1 MSWLFE
7 ALASPKSALP
17 RRPAVEEIEP
27 RDLGPKH
34 PSSARRNPYEARR
47 ALAGAWSSGNAAD
60 ALANATRFRPRGGPD
75 RGTRTPGRY
84 HPYGVDP
91 SFSAY
96 KTPARARIS
105 PLGTDDGS
113 DPLLSNFLRRGIDP
127 PGARTAPPNPAAPA
141 PAWAS
146 SRWRGADGVGALHRP
161 PATVAREISSGAS
174 AGRKSIFPHPAPPRF
189 DADRGLGLED
199 GIVAG
204 PRYLP
209 ARHEVVDL
217 TFEESARKSGEMA
230 RRANEQRRA
239 ALRSP
244 APPATRP
251 DRAADD
257 ALADPAASANPRPV
271 FYTHGPQPA
280 TSTRDAAD
288 LATEAARVAAAAA
301 SRIRSTTPQ
310 AATLR
315 DRASYRP
322 AYDVAAARAAGADAP
337 LRGDTAEENDDA
349 PGASGRGFGGSMR
362 PSQLRAFRAFDD
374 AAGLVDLPA
383 LREYRARVAAAAG
396 GSNSGTVR
404 ATANPFDDALA
415 KVRGDV
421 DPAAEAARRAAEA
434 KANAARRAADALGK
448 LRADEI
454 ALDARAANAASSPAA
469 DAREADIAR
478 QIEALSVESAELA
491 KRRESKTG
499 PFAEAEEEAE
509 AEEAEDPELRAAA
522 AELLAPLTRDQLDL
536 VAEAVAPGPSTQVVA
551 SGTFTGQGML
561 EVTRKDVGT
570 MAPGEWLNDEMVNFT
585 IGTMADREMAR
596 RGGRQPKVHFF
607 NTFFVKKL
615 CDGDE
620 GYNYNA
626 VRRWTTKKKLGYDL
640 LECEKLVIPVHQ
652 GIHWVLAVVDL
663 AAKKIVFYDSLLGGD
678 KGLTEHLKRWV
689 RDEYQNKR
697 EVAVDTSGW
706 TAETPKNIP
715 RQMNGCDCGVF
726 MLKYADYVAVGAPF
740 AFSQEHM
747 GYFRRRIIADAMA
760 QGLN

>member
-7 ALASPKSALP
+7 ALASPKSTVP

-75 RGTRTPGRY
+75 RGIRTPGRY

-96 KTPARARIS
+96 KTPARARAS

-161 PATVAREISSGAS
+161 PATAARKISTGAP
-174 AGRKSIFPHPAPPRF
+174 AGRKSIFPHPAPRF

-204 PRYLP
+204 PQYLP
-209 ARHEVVDL
+209 ARYEVVDL

-230 RRANEQRRA
+230 RRANEKRRA

-244 APPATRP
+244 VPPATRRGP
-251 DRAADD
+251 DDADD
-257 ALADPAASANPRPV
+257 RPAEDATPANTRLA
-271 FYTHGPQPA
+271 FYTHGPKPA
-280 TSTRDAAD
+280 NDATD

-315 DRASYRP
+315 RRALYRP
-322 AYDVAAARAAGADAP
+322 AYDVAAARAAVADP
-337 LRGDTAEENDDA
+337 RGETAADENDDA
-349 PGASGRGFGGSMR
+349 PGASGSGRGFGGSMR

-383 LREYRARVAAAAG
+383 LREYRARVAAAG
-396 GSNSGTVR
+396 GSNSRTVR

-421 DPAAEAARRAAEA
+421 DPATEAARRATEA

-454 ALDARAANAASSPAA
+454 ALDARAADAVSSPAA
-469 DAREADIAR
+469 KAREADIAR

-491 KRRESKTG
+491 KRREGKTG
-499 PFAEAEEEAE
+499 AFAEADEEAE
-509 AEEAEDPELRAAA
+509 AEDPESRAAA

-551 SGTFTGQGML
+551 SGTFTGQGTL

-596 RGGRQPKVHFF
+596 RGGKQPKVHFF
-607 NTFFVKKL
+607 NTFFVKKM

-663 AAKKIVFYDSLLGGD
+663 TAKKIVFYDSLLGGD
-678 KGLTEHLKRWV
+678 KGLVEHLKRWV

-697 EVAVDTSGW
+697 EVAVETSGW

-715 RQMNGCDCGVF
+715 KQMNGCDCGVF

>member
-7 ALASPKSALP
+7 ALASPKSELP

-75 RGTRTPGRY
+75 RGIRTPGRY

-127 PGARTAPPNPAAPA
+127 PGARTAPPNPAAAA

-161 PATVAREISSGAS
+161 PATVAREISAGAS

-204 PRYLP
+204 PQYLP

-257 ALADPAASANPRPV
+257 ASADPTASANPRPV

-315 DRASYRP
+315 RRASYRP

-337 LRGDTAEENDDA
+337 LRGDTANTAEENDDA

-383 LREYRARVAAAAG
+383 LRVYRARVAAAAAG

-404 ATANPFDDALA
+404 ATAIPFDDALA
-415 KVRGDV
+415 KVRGEI

-454 ALDARAANAASSPAA
+454 ALDARSADAVSSPAA

-499 PFAEAEEEAE
+499 AFAEEE
-509 AEEAEDPELRAAA
+509 EEAEDPELRAAA

-596 RGGRQPKVHFF
+596 RGGKQPKVHFF

>member
-280 TSTRDAAD
+280 TSTRDAAAD

-301 SRIRSTTPQ
+301 ARIRSTTPQ

-315 DRASYRP
+315 RRASYRP

-337 LRGDTAEENDDA
+337 LRGENDDDA
-349 PGASGRGFGGSMR
+349 PAASGRGFGGSMR

-383 LREYRARVAAAAG
+383 LREYRARVAAAAAV